1 MLGGLIY
8 FMKIP
13 KISNRS
19 LPVVL
24 GGIAILLTTGLV
36 TRHAL
41 GSDHAD
47 TPEIAMT
54 PGADLTDVFIFP
66 SAENPNNV
74 VLAMCV
80 SPLIPAGQ
88 SATRAFDPNVL
99 YQFKIDNT
107 GDSVEDLVIQAK
119 FDGGSS
125 TNQLASVVGPTAP
138 SMTGTQSKALKST
151 ATGYVGSTFTTPDG
165 VKVFTGPRE
174 DPFFFD
180 LEQFFTIFPDRSS
193 PLDAT
198 KIQPVGQEN
207 TPRAT
212 TWRPV
217 GAAKDFLK
225 DLNVLSIVVEVP
237 KTMIKGSGDGK
248 VRLWCTT
255 SKVK

>member
-1 MLGGLIY
+1 
-8 FMKIP
+8 MKIP
-13 KISNRS
+13 KIPIRS
-19 LPVVL
+19 HVAVL
-24 GGIAILLTTGLV
+24 GSVALLATAGLL

-54 PGADLTDVFIFP
+54 PGTDLTDVFMFP
-66 SAENPNNV
+66 SSENPGNV
-74 VLAMCV
+74 VLAMTV

-88 SATRAFDPNVL
+88 ASSRAFDPNVL

-119 FDGGSS
+119 FDGGSGTS
-125 TNQLASVVGPTAP
+125 QLAMIADPSAP
-138 SMTGTQSKALKST
+138 AMAGAQSKALSAT
-151 ATGYVGSTFTTPDG
+151 ASGNVGSTFTTPG
-165 VKVFTGPRE
+165 GMKVFTGPRE

-180 LEQFFTIFPDRSS
+180 LEQFFTILPDRAS

-198 KIQPVGQEN
+198 KIQPVGQES
-207 TPRAT
+207 TPRAA
-212 TWRPV
+212 TWRAA

-237 KTMIKGSGDGK
+237 KSAIKGSGDGK

-255 SKVK
+255 SK